1 MRVVIAILVASAIA
15 FAGWYLFMR
24 PDGRSGEG
32 AVNAQMGAMPS
43 DTAEDAASDA
53 APAAEE
59 EEPLPEVVTL
69 ATNVDEIVSLFEN
82 AHWVH
87 RGDTGPVLYVVSFRS
102 CPTCLAFKEAE
113 LHGLEE
119 AGVDVRWIIYAR
131 RDRED
136 RQRSLPG
143 ERATQAELWINRD
156 WTLFEDWYAV
166 DPATYYATADL
177 PPMVEGDPVRE
188 AAVEEA
194 RAFVERLSDLYAE
207 NNVDLYIPTLLWQQ
221 DGEWKTYVGYEE
233 TSFAPV
239 REFLTAPR

>member
-1 MRVVIAILVASAIA
+1 MRAVIAILVVSAIA
-15 FAGWYLFMR
+15 FAGWFLFMR

-32 AVNAQMGAMPS
+32 AVDAQMGAMQS

-69 ATNVDEIVSLFEN
+69 TTNVDEIVSLFES
-82 AHWVH
+82 ASWVH

-113 LHGLEE
+113 LHGLED

-131 RDRED
+131 RDREG
-136 RQRSLPG
+136 RERSSAA
-143 ERATQAELWINRD
+143 ERAVQAELALTRD
-156 WTLFEDWYAV
+156 WALFEDWYAV

-177 PPMVEGDPVRE
+177 PPMTEGDPARE

-207 NNVDLYIPTLLWQQ
+207 NNVDLYIPTLLWQEG
-221 DGEWKTYVGYEE
+221 DEWNTYVGYEE

>member
-1 MRVVIAILVASAIA
+1 MRSVIAILVVSAIA
-15 FAGWYLFMR
+15 LAGWYLFMR

-32 AVNAQMGAMPS
+32 VVDTQM
-43 DTAEDAASDA
+43 DAAVE
-53 APAAEE
+53 APAVAAVEE

-69 ATNVDEIVSLFEN
+69 TTNVDEIVSLFES
-82 AHWVH
+82 AAWVH

-113 LHGLEE
+113 FRGLED

-131 RDRED
+131 RDREG
-136 RQRSLPG
+136 RERSSPA
-143 ERATQAELWINRD
+143 ERAVQAELALTRD
-156 WTLFEDWYAV
+156 WSLFEDWYAV

-177 PPMVEGDPVRE
+177 PPMAEGDPARE

-207 NNVDLYIPTLLWQQ
+207 NNVDLYIPTLLWQEG
-221 DGEWKTYVGYEE
+221 DAWNTYVGYEE

-239 REFLTAPR
+239 RAALTGE